1 MPHRVSWAPAILLA
15 AALVAGCGKHAK
27 SSAPPA
33 PQVTVAHPLVERVV
47 DWDDYIGQFQGVQ
60 TVQVR
65 PRVSGY
71 LVGIHFRDGQLVRRG
86 QLLFTIDPRPAQAAL
101 DQAKAQAA
109 RAEATLSNARAEMAR
124 DQTLVASQAVSREE
138 FESRQAAVR
147 TAEADLKAAQAT
159 VRAQGLTVGFTS
171 IVAPIS
177 GKISDRRVDIG
188 NAVVADTTVLTTIVS
203 VDPIYF
209 SFQGS
214 EGLYLKHQREGLIRR
229 GMPGDPV
236 RIRLSD
242 EPDYRWS
249 GRVDFLDN
257 AIDLTSGAIRGRAV
271 VANPAGFLTPG
282 MFGHMQMQGSRPYQG
297 VLVPDSAVGTQG
309 DLRIVYVAAA
319 DGAVSGRTVSLGPI
333 SGGLRV
339 IKSGLTPGDL
349 VVVDGSQRIMPG
361 SKVRTRLV
369 RLSHPAGGAE
379 QMPTVMLPPAG
390 AATPVG

>member
-1 MPHRVSWAPAILLA
+1 
-15 AALVAGCGKHAK
+15 
-27 SSAPPA
+27 
-33 PQVTVAHPLVERVV
+33 
-47 DWDDYIGQFQGVQ
+47 
-60 TVQVR
+60 
-65 PRVSGY
+65 
-71 LVGIHFRDGQLVRRG
+71 
-86 QLLFTIDPRPAQAAL
+86 
-101 DQAKAQAA
+101 
-109 RAEATLSNARAEMAR
+109 
-124 DQTLVASQAVSREE
+124 
-138 FESRQAAVR
+138 
-147 TAEADLKAAQAT
+147 
-159 VRAQGLTVGFTS
+159 
-171 IVAPIS
+171 
-177 GKISDRRVDIG
+177 
-188 NAVVADTTVLTTIVS
+188 
-203 VDPIYF
+203 
-209 SFQGS
+209 
-214 EGLYLKHQREGLIRR
+214 
-229 GMPGDPV
+229 MPGDPV

-379 QMPTVMLPPAG
+379 QMPTVMLPAAG